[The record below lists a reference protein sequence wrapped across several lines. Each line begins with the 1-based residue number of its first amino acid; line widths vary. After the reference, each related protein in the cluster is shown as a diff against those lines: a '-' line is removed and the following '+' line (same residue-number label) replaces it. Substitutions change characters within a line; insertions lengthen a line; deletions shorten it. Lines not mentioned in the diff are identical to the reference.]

1 MKRGGSLI
9 SACDDTAGGGA
20 EARGACIWIQ
30 DFVRDEDIAWGELS
44 LLGEGAIAVV
54 GRISERTCSE
64 ILIPWGPRSE
74 GG

>member
-1 MKRGGSLI
+1 VKRGGSLI

-30 DFVRDEDIAWGELS
+30 DFVRDEDGVWEEFP
-44 LLGEGAIAVV
+44 LLGQGAIAVV

-64 ILIPWGPRSE
+64 MLMPWGPRFE
-74 GG
+74 DG